1 MEKSRTV
8 RKCQIIGCTQPSGF
22 YGYCL
27 GHEPEFVAKEFDR
40 LVEKGIAVQQKP
52 TCYESQRKWSEY
64 VVAFVH
70 SSAPD
75 RRATVT
81 IEHCKDCTPAYRDE
95 QYAIGRCE
103 HPETVFVKPDTS
115 NGGLVGIP
123 LKNARDSRRWEQA
136 MMGML
141 GQVVSLPSTKA
152 MEQVMQRIESS
163 KKRVGRPKK
172 EQNT

>member
-1 MEKSRTV
+1 MEKNRTV
-8 RKCQIIGCTQPSGF
+8 RKCQIAECVQPSGF

-40 LVEKGIAVQQKP
+40 LVETGVAAQQKP

-64 VVAFVH
+64 VVAFVW

-95 QYAIGRCE
+95 QYAVGRCQ

-152 MEQVMQRIESS
+152 MEEVMQRIESS
-163 KKRVGRPKK
+163 KKKVGRPKK
-172 EQNT
+172 EQKT